1 MGQSSASAV
10 CNCVCAADNL
20 LYHRL
25 CQALTIMT
33 AIIPLLNHILFYL
46 KYIMK
51 KLVLLF
57 AVIVAVSL
65 ASCTTSPTANP
76 NPEGEV
82 SASASASAV
91 EWVDSTAT
99 TDSTQVKQGAKTQD
113 AKEDTTASKKDEE
126 KPQE

>member
-1 MGQSSASAV
+1 
-10 CNCVCAADNL
+10 
-20 LYHRL
+20 
-25 CQALTIMT
+25 
-33 AIIPLLNHILFYL
+33 
-46 KYIMK
+46 MK

-126 KPQE
+126 KPQK

>member
-1 MGQSSASAV
+1 
-10 CNCVCAADNL
+10 
-20 LYHRL
+20 
-25 CQALTIMT
+25 MT

-82 SASASASAV
+82 SASAV